1 MLTKNQKIG
10 LIESRMMA
18 LEISIYQV
26 GLSILEEES
35 KDEVNQEALNQFL
48 LEKIDFALRLEVMTN
63 KLNTV
68 TYE

>member
-10 LIESRMMA
+10 LIESRILA

>member
-10 LIESRMMA
+10 LIESRMLA